1 MKLIDYLLIIWLFT
15 CYTQVR
21 NNLIQCAKD
30 ITNGCGRIAILVTK
44 GIALI
49 LKLFVKL
56 YYKWKRMFI

>member
-1 MKLIDYLLIIWLFT
+1 MDIVGYLLIIWLFT
-15 CYTQVR
+15 FYCQVR

-30 ITNGCGRIAILVTK
+30 CGEMVILVTK